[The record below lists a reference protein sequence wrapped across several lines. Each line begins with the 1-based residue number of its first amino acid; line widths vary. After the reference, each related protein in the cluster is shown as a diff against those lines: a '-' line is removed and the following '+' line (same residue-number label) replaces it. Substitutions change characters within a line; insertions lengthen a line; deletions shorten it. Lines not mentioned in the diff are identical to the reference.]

1 MGAAA
6 GKCCPN
12 RPAEPTELRARLC
25 LLEAE
30 IMGIRREKEFRE
42 EMFALERRK
51 QEDEMGRLRNRV
63 EEEEEKVRRLEA
75 EVAAAAAAFARGGD
89 GFKSWYR
96 RRFDEEYVEHMKQE
110 KARREAVVEK
120 WKQLYLAIKKEL
132 DELIRRT
139 AEGGRCCFG
148 DEGEYVEH
156 MKQEKAR
163 REAVVEKW
171 KQLYLAIK
179 KELDEL
185 IRRTAEGGRCCF
197 GDEGVVVDWLQ
208 AELKAKEDALDA
220 LEVKLLAVE
229 KEVARREREID
240 ILRQSL
246 RILSS
251 RNRNHGGSCI
261 KKSLRI

>member
-1 MGAAA
+1 MGAAT

-12 RPAEPTELRARLC
+12 RPAEPTELRTRLC

-30 IMGIRREKEFRE
+30 IMGIRREKEFKE

-96 RRFDEEYVEHMKQE
+96 RRFDE
-110 KARREAVVEK
+110 
-120 WKQLYLAIKKEL
+120 
-132 DELIRRT
+132 
-139 AEGGRCCFG
+139 
-148 DEGEYVEH
+148 EYVEH